1 MCIRDRHTTAIGTAG
16 LLVYGASEMTVVSN
30 FSFSITSMLVLAI
43 VADILMLPAL
53 LMLGVK
59 KSNAQS

>member
-1 MCIRDRHTTAIGTAG
+1 
-16 LLVYGASEMTVVSN
+16 MTVVSN

-53 LMLGVK
+53 LMLGIK

>member
-1 MCIRDRHTTAIGTAG
+1 MLHTTAIGTAG

-43 VADILMLPAL
+43 AADILMLPAL